1 MRAGAKIRAIAL
13 SITGLTQKA
22 REHWTNLPRLTDPG
36 SIGRLSEERAS
47 TLLDMVRTPNWN
59 ATPEWAWSEAAHQ
72 ADWVGEA
79 LSPFGDHVVTSVVP
93 GGFDAY
99 ARVLHPAEVPHAD
112 FGRVVRWR
120 EVAEWSGTTL
130 GRNTQFHS
138 IALPEERPG
147 LEAPWQGQGPALG
160 RLLPADAMV
169 LAEVISAWT
178 TSPERCWFCLW
189 DGYGWE
195 NARLLTPVGEPAVR
209 LPDPIPENVRQGR
222 RVRLPKRDY
231 LLYTGPLEAVL
242 ASVPL
247 SDQEQTPNLW
257 WPEDRSWFVGSEID
271 LAWTYVGGPADMIEA
286 LLTEARIEALPAEP
300 DDPLTRVEGWVERW
314 VDEATDR
321 LLADGEATIVTSR
334 GTLYARLKRPKRG
347 RRGSLQIRSVGDNGV
362 NGSGTNYLRRQ
373 DEQQLR
379 KEIVFYL
386 TGRVI
391 ALVGG

>member
-1 MRAGAKIRAIAL
+1 
-13 SITGLTQKA
+13 
-22 REHWTNLPRLTDPG
+22 
-36 SIGRLSEERAS
+36 
-47 TLLDMVRTPNWN
+47 MVKTPNWN

-99 ARVLHPAEVPHAD
+99 ARVLHPAEVPHGG
-112 FGRVVRWR
+112 FGHIVRWR
-120 EVAEWSGTTL
+120 EVAEWSGMPL
-130 GRNTQFHS
+130 GRTSQFHS

-147 LEAPWQGQGPALG
+147 REAPWQGQGPALG

-242 ASVPL
+242 ASVSL
-247 SDQEQTPNLW
+247 SGQEQTPNLW
-257 WPEDRSWFVGSEID
+257 WPVDRRWFVGSEID
-271 LAWTYVGGPADMIEA
+271 LAWTYVGGPAEMIEA
-286 LLTEARIEALPAEP
+286 LLADARIEALPAES
-300 DDPLTRVEGWVERW
+300 DDPLTRVEGWVEHR
-314 VDEATDR
+314 VDEAADK
-321 LLADGEATIVTSR
+321 LLAEGETTIVTSR
-334 GTLYARLKRPKRG
+334 GTVDARLERPKRG
-347 RRGSLQIRSVGDNGV
+347 RRGSLQIRSVGDNGGT
-362 NGSGTNYLRRQ
+362 GSSTNYLRRQ
-373 DEQQLR
+373 NEQQLR
-379 KEIVFYL
+379 QEIVVYL
-386 TGRVI
+386 TMRVI
-391 ALVGG
+391 SLVGG